1 VASFRILRSIL
12 DHPLL
17 RHRYEER
24 FDGVL
29 LAHNTKLVDEDNKDE
44 DNKDNKGEVE
54 GKKKVKKVKI
64 LRPKI
69 LRAKILNGLVPY
81 FGVRVHSSLL
91 VFSPKPDMILE
102 GKVEMLRKGSIHA
115 VILGI
120 FSVAIM
126 SDDISEKF
134 KFKRKSDGGRF
145 VSRSDRE
152 HVIKRGTMIRFLVKG
167 VDTEMNCHI
176 TGSLIPPHTGS
187 MRWLSVHDAEYA
199 AEING
204 RSRDGSIKIEQ
215 NEQEHR
221 ILKNEDS
228 MVKSERTHKSRKRS
242 IENR

>member
-1 VASFRILRSIL
+1 MYQLIPAARNVGLGDTTSYVQLSVPF
-12 DHPLL
+12 
-17 RHRYEER
+17 
-24 FDGVL
+24 V
-29 LAHNTKLVDEDNKDE
+29 TKL
-44 DNKDNKGEVE
+44 
-54 GKKKVKKVKI
+54 I
-64 LRPKI
+64 S
-69 LRAKILNGLVPY
+69 AFANGLSV
-81 FGVRVHSSLL
+81 FISCVTNLKCVALMFSCLL
-91 VFSPKPDMILE
+91 TSE
-102 GKVEMLRKGSIHA
+102 GKVETLRKGSIHA

-134 KFKRKSDGGRF
+134 KFRRKSDGGRF
-145 VSRSDRE
+145 VSRSDRQ
-152 HVIKRGTMIRFLVKG
+152 HVITRGTMIRFFVKG

-187 MRWLSVHDAEYA
+187 MDWLSVHDAEYA

-204 RSRDGSIKIEQ
+204 RSRDDSNKIEQ